1 MNWKTLSSEYLY
13 QHPPYFIARK
23 DVCERPDGALIPAYY
38 VVELPESVITF
49 GVTEEGQV
57 LVTEQYRHPINAVS
71 IEFPGGFIDAGEE
84 PLTAAMRETEEETGY
99 HFEQYKYLGKV
110 AGNPGI
116 LSNYTHLF
124 LATGGKK
131 VMQQHMDVQEDIQ
144 VKLLS
149 VDELKELI
157 SNNQIVQSLHL
168 NACMYALLHLQEML
182 MKK

>member
-1 MNWKTLSSEYLY
+1 MYWKTLSSETLF

-23 DVCERPDGALIPAYY
+23 DICQRPDGVIIPAYY
-38 VVELPESVITF
+38 VVELPASVITF
-49 GVTEEGQV
+49 GLTDDKQV
-57 LVTEQYRHPINAVS
+57 LVTEQYRHPIQELS

-84 PLTAAMRETEEETGY
+84 PLSAAKRETEEETGY

-131 VMQQHMDVQEDIQ
+131 VKTQHLDAQEDIN
-144 VKLLS
+144 VKLIS
-149 VDELKELI
+149 IAELKELI
-157 SNNQIVQSLHL
+157 RNNQIVRHYILMPV
-168 NACMYALLHLQEML
+168 CMH
-182 MKK
+182 